1 MIHGFRTPFV
11 ICFVLVPSRPFGA
24 LGFPPGFP
32 IGTSAWRIIRLSRL
46 NNNEFATEF
55 ATRATPNE
63 FSGVGTPSIF

>member
-24 LGFPPGFP
+24 LGLPPGFP
-32 IGTSAWRIIRLSRL
+32 IGTSASRIIRFSRL
-46 NNNEFATEF
+46 NNNEF